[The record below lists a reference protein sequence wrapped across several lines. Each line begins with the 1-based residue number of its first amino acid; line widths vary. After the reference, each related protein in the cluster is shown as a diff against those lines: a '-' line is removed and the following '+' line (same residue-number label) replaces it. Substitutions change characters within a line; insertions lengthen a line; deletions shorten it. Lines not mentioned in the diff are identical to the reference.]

1 MPDLPDKLPKHV
13 AVIMDGNG
21 RWAKSR
27 GLPRLKGHE
36 EGAESARA
44 VIRACKEA
52 GIQYLTLY
60 AFSLEN
66 WVRPKAEVAG
76 LMKLLMFNLK
86 TYSHELHDNQIR
98 LKVIGRTELLP
109 VPIRMALNQ
118 AIKETESY
126 SEGTLILALSYGS
139 RPELVDAAR
148 ALAQQVKDGE
158 LSVEEI
164 DEEAFA
170 DNLYTAGIPD
180 PDLMIRTSG
189 EQRIS
194 NYLLWQLSYSELYF
208 TDVYWPDFR
217 EEQFYEALREYAKR
231 KRRFGDITE
240 KEEGRS

>member
-1 MPDLPDKLPKHV
+1 
-13 AVIMDGNG
+13 MDGNG

-44 VIRACKEA
+44 VIRACREA
-52 GIQYLTLY
+52 GVQYLTLY

-66 WVRPKAEVAG
+66 WVRPKAEVSG

-86 TYSHELHDNQIR
+86 TYSHELHENKIR

-109 VPIRMALNQ
+109 GPIRVALDQ
-118 AIKETESY
+118 AIRDTESY
-126 SEGTLILALSYGS
+126 SGGTLILALSYGA

-148 ALAQQVKDGE
+148 AMAQKVKTGDLAVDA
-158 LSVEEI
+158 I
-164 DEEAFA
+164 DETSLSEH
-170 DNLYTAGIPD
+170 LYTAGIPD

-194 NYLLWQLSYSELYF
+194 NFLLWQLSYSELYF

-217 EEQFYEALREYAKR
+217 EEQFYEALREYARR

-240 KEEGRS
+240 KDEEKS

>member
-1 MPDLPDKLPKHV
+1 MTDLPENKPKHV

-44 VIRACKEA
+44 VIRACKQA
-52 GIQYLTLY
+52 GIKYLTLY

-76 LMKLLMFNLK
+76 LMQLLQYNLK
-86 TYSHELHDNQIR
+86 TYSHELHENKIR
-98 LKVIGRTELLP
+98 LKVIGRVELLP
-109 VPIRMALNQ
+109 LPVRMGLEK
-118 AIKETESY
+118 AIKDTAEY
-126 SEGTLILALSYGS
+126 DEGTLILALSYGS
-139 RPELVDAAR
+139 RPELVDATR
-148 ALAQQVKDGE
+148 AIAKQVKEGT
-158 LSVEEI
+158 LSVEDI
-164 DEEAFA
+164 DETTVAE
-170 DNLYTAGIPD
+170 NLYTAGIPD

-217 EEQFYEALREYAKR
+217 EEQFHEALREYSKR
-231 KRRFGDITE
+231 KRRFGDVTE
-240 KEEGRS
+240 KAEPSA